1 MSEMTKAERIRLIA
15 KTIRDCGEMVT
26 QEAIA
31 KQYRYETGEDL
42 YAEKELPW
50 EK

>member
-1 MSEMTKAERIRLIA
+1 MSEMTKAERVRLIA
-15 KTIRDCGEMVT
+15 KTLRDCGEMVT
-26 QEAIA
+26 MEAIA

-42 YAEKELPW
+42 HAEKEIQW

>member
-1 MSEMTKAERIRLIA
+1 MSEMTKAERVRMIA
-15 KTIRDCGEMVT
+15 KTLRDCGEMVT
-26 QEAIA
+26 QDAIA

-42 YAEKELPW
+42 YAEKEIPW